1 MKFTVPDRIISVHV
15 FDSEAL
21 RQNPK
26 IAANVISFI
35 PSKIK
40 WDLIP
45 NPKLDPY
52 NGRFY
57 DDEEGE
63 AELVQSIQDAISSE
77 EE

>member
-1 MKFTVPDRIISVHV
+1 MISIHA
-15 FDSEAL
+15 FDSETL

-45 NPKLDPY
+45 NPLPFKVMFLARTILEIPIKAIKI
-52 NGRFY
+52 F
-57 DDEEGE
+57 
-63 AELVQSIQDAISSE
+63 VSIIISLR
-77 EE
+77 

>member
-1 MKFTVPDRIISVHV
+1 MKFTVPDRIISVHA

-26 IAANVISFI
+26 IDANIISFI

-45 NPKLDPY
+45 NPLPF
-52 NGRFY
+52 NVICLARTI
-57 DDEEGE
+57 
-63 AELVQSIQDAISSE
+63 LVIPTIAINIFVSIIISLR
-77 EE
+77 